1 MTDMPSTRY
10 RFGAFLLETP
20 QLRLT
25 RDGEPVKLG
34 GRALNLLAALA
45 EAQGALVPRDA
56 LIARVWP
63 NQAIDE
69 TALRVHLSGARKA
82 MGQDGGSPIIV
93 AEPGRGYRLGI
104 AVTREED
111 NPQPEVGLPARARLP
126 GRIGKLF
133 GRDAVTAALAGE
145 LVERRF
151 LSLVG
156 PGGIGKTTASLA
168 IAQAVAERGDL
179 DAWFVDLA
187 PVGDGT
193 LVLATIATKLGI
205 PASGAD
211 LADRIAARLAERP
224 AVMLLDNCEH
234 LVDAA
239 AVVAEALLHGAP
251 NLLLLTT
258 SREPLRA
265 EGEWVHRI
273 AALEFPGDAER
284 ASVDA
289 VARCSATALF
299 AERAS
304 AVNKGFAVDAHNAP
318 AIIDICRQLDGIP
331 LAIELAA
338 ARSDTMTPQ
347 AIAAGLDDRFAL
359 LTRGRRTALPRHRTL
374 RGALDWSYDLLDPP
388 MRALLDRLSLY
399 RGDFDADRA
408 QRMADGAGIL
418 PPAAEDMVAE
428 LVAKSMVVASVTSAG
443 ARYRLLDTT
452 RHYGLERLTASGAIQ
467 AARRDHAHIILRG
480 LGDSAAAWEGK
491 APREWLAEYS
501 AQIDDVRSA
510 ITWASGTD
518 GDALLAA
525 ELVIAAAPLWFHLS
539 LPGEF
544 LKHAEA
550 AIAVMDAGGVDPSRQ
565 VELLSA
571 YGHGL
576 WHTQG
581 PVPAMAEAF
590 ARALALAEEM
600 GSPALALRALW
611 GVWAQ
616 RILDGHYAESLALAQ
631 RFDAAVGA
639 EGALGDRQTAAHMLA
654 LSHHFSG
661 DHARAMAMLE
671 RVMAGDAVP
680 ERANHANHAQI
691 DGKIAVMSLL
701 MRLYWMRGDLDGAL
715 AIARECAQDAAR
727 IDHALSVCYG
737 LAVGCIP
744 VAIAAGEPVLAAA
757 WIDALADRTERHG
770 LDHWGAFVSGYAR
783 ALGKDAPLPA
793 WISGMQAEMFAVAL
807 DPKAAVPWRREP
819 A

>member
-1 MTDMPSTRY
+1 MPSTCY
-10 RFGAFLLETP
+10 AFGPFILETP

-25 RDGEPVKLG
+25 REGKPVKLG
-34 GRALNLLAALA
+34 ARALNLLAVLA
-45 EAQGALVPRDA
+45 EAQGALVPRET

-82 MGQDGGSPIIV
+82 MGQVGGSPIIV

-104 AVTREED
+104 AVTVEAD
-111 NPQPEVGLPARARLP
+111 DPAPAAATATRARLP
-126 GRIGKLF
+126 GRVGKVF
-133 GRDAVTAALAGE
+133 GRDAVIAALADE
-145 LVERRF
+145 LVEHRF
-151 LSLVG
+151 ISLVG

-168 IAQAVAERGDL
+168 IAQRVAERGQL

-187 PVGDGT
+187 PVGDGA
-193 LVLATIATKLGI
+193 LLPSTIATKLGI

-211 LADRIAARLAERP
+211 LLARIAAHLAER
-224 AVMLLDNCEH
+224 AAMILLDNCEH
-234 LVDAA
+234 VVEAA
-239 AVVAEALLHGAP
+239 AVVAEALLQGAP
-251 NLLLLTT
+251 GLLLLTT

-265 EGEWVHRI
+265 EGEWVHRL
-273 AALEFPGDAER
+273 AALEFPGDADR
-284 ASVDA
+284 ASVEA
-289 VARCSATALF
+289 VARCPATALF

-304 AVNKGFAVDAHNAP
+304 AVNKGFALDADNAP
-318 AIIDICRQLDGIP
+318 AIIDICRQLEGIP

-374 RGALDWSYDLLDPP
+374 RGALDWSYDLLDTA
-388 MRALLDRLSLY
+388 MRVLLDRLSLY
-399 RGDFDADRA
+399 RGDFDAERA
-408 QRMADGAGIL
+408 RAMAEGAGIA
-418 PPAAEDMVAE
+418 PAAAEDILAE
-428 LVAKSMVVASVTSAG
+428 LVAKSMIVATVTSAG
-443 ARYRLLDTT
+443 VRYRLLDTT
-452 RHYGLERLTASGAIQ
+452 RHYGLERLAAAGTIQ
-467 AARRDHAHIILRG
+467 AARRDHAHIIFGG

-510 ITWASGTD
+510 ISWASGAD
-518 GDALLAA
+518 GGALLTA

-544 LKHAEA
+544 LQHAEA
-550 AIAVMDAGGVDPSRQ
+550 AIALMEAGGVELSRQ

-590 ARALALAEEM
+590 SRALALAEVME
-600 GSPALALRALW
+600 SPPLALRALW

-616 RILDGHYAESLALAQ
+616 RILDGHYAESLTLAA
-631 RFDAAVGA
+631 RFGATVGA
-639 EGALGDRQTAAHMLA
+639 DGALGDRQTAAHMLA

-661 DHARAMAMLE
+661 DHDQAMAMLE
-671 RVMAGDAVP
+671 IVMAGDAAP
-680 ERANHANHAQI
+680 ERANHANHAQV

-701 MRLYWMRGDLDGAL
+701 MRLHWMRGDLEGAL
-715 AIARECAQDAAR
+715 AIANACAEDAAR

-744 VAIAAGEPVLAAA
+744 VAIAAGEPMLAAT
-757 WIDALADRTERHG
+757 WIDALAERTERHG
-770 LDHWGAFVSGYAR
+770 LDHWGAFVPGYSR
-783 ALGKDAPLPA
+783 ALGKEAPLPG

-807 DPKAAVPWRREP
+807 NPQAPVPWRP
-819 A
+819 NDA